1 MIMQFVSIHQLL
13 LKQLIPK
20 SKHGID
26 KYAICINR
34 IQICICLI
42 LLLCIIM
49 NYQTSA
55 YKYTMLSD
63 FHDASMSLF

>member
-1 MIMQFVSIHQLL
+1 MQFVSMHQLL

-20 SKHGID
+20 SKHRID

-42 LLLCIIM
+42 LVICIIT
-49 NYQTSA
+49 NYKTSA
-55 YKYTMLSD
+55 YKHTTLSD
-63 FHDASMSLF
+63 FHDATMSLF